1 MIANTNNIKTKN
13 ITELYELA
21 KECREKIITTVSQNG
36 GHLSS
41 NLGVVELTI
50 ALHYVFNPLD
60 NPFIFDVS
68 HQCYTHKLLTFRDD
82 RFHTLRK
89 FGGLSGYTKPD
100 ESEYDFFVAGH
111 SSTSI
116 SLAVGVAKKY
126 ALNNEDKTP
135 IVIIG
140 DGAMSSGIAY
150 EALNELGDKKYPCI
164 IILNDN
170 EMSISKPIGALSKF
184 LSKSMAKP
192 FYQSFRKNVEKIL
205 DYLPEGA
212 KYTAKRF
219 EDGFKLITPGMFFEE
234 LGLEYIGVVDGH
246 DIESLIDTFNI
257 VKTLKKPCVIHVQT
271 IKGKGYAPS
280 LEDKGKW
287 HGVGAFDIKS
297 GEFLKKPTSKLSA
310 TDIFA
315 KHLECLADNDDK
327 IVGITA
333 AMPSGVGLSALI
345 EKYPKRF
352 FDVAIAE
359 SHAVAQACAMAKLGL
374 KPFVAI
380 YSTFLQRAYDQ
391 LIHDAGILSLPVVFA
406 MDRAGIVGE
415 DGSTH
420 QGLFDI
426 GYLNAIPNFYILAPR
441 DESMLK
447 NIMTYSSS
455 LNTNPVAFR
464 YPRGSFRLDNEF
476 EAIEIKKPCSQMLIK
491 NDSKR
496 LFIGFGDG
504 VGRAYE
510 CLKELENMGQKD
522 FASLLD
528 IVFIKPIDE
537 KLLDY
542 AKEYKE
548 WFIFSNN
555 SKMGGVFSILCA
567 YLQENEIYDVKLRC
581 FEYEDMFFEHG
592 DTKSVEKHYRVDALS
607 NADKIIKNYI
617 K

>member
-1 MIANTNNIKTKN
+1 MINTNDIKNKSLA
-13 ITELYELA
+13 ELEELA
-21 KECREKIITTVSQNG
+21 SICREKIIKVVSQNG

-41 NLGVVELTI
+41 NLGAVELTI
-50 ALHYVFNPLD
+50 AIHYAFDIKKNPI
-60 NPFIFDVS
+60 IFDVS
-68 HQCYTHKLLTFRDD
+68 HQCYTHKLLTFRDEN
-82 RFHTLRK
+82 FHTLRE
-89 FGGLSGYTKPD
+89 FGGISGYTKPS

-111 SSTSI
+111 SGTSI
-116 SLAVGVAKKY
+116 SLAVGAAKKY
-126 ALNNEDKTP
+126 AIKGEDITP
-135 IVIIG
+135 IVVIG
-140 DGAMSSGIAY
+140 DGAMSGGMAY

-192 FYQSFRKNVEKIL
+192 FYQSFRKNVEKFL

-246 DIESLIDTFNI
+246 DIGALIDTLNV
-257 VKTLKKPCVIHVQT
+257 VKTLKKPCVVHVQT

-280 LEDKGKW
+280 TNDQGKW
-287 HGVGAFDIKS
+287 HGVGAFDIES
-297 GEFLKKPTSKLSA
+297 GEFKKSVNSKKTA
-310 TDIFA
+310 TKIFSN
-315 KHLECLADNDDK
+315 KLMELADNDEK

-333 AMPSGVGLSALI
+333 AMPSGTGLDVLI
-345 EKYPKRF
+345 EKYPNRF

-359 SHAVAQACAMAKLGL
+359 SHAVTQACAMAKLGL

-391 LIHDAGILSLPVVFA
+391 LVHDAGILSLPVIFA

-420 QGLFDI
+420 QGLFDV
-426 GYLNAIPNFYILAPR
+426 GYLNSIPNFIILAPR
-441 DESMLK
+441 DEKMMCE
-447 NIMTYSSS
+447 IMDYACSVD
-455 LNTNPVAFR
+455 TNPVAFR
-464 YPRGSFRLDNEF
+464 YPRGAFRLGDEF
-476 EAIEIKKPCSQMLIK
+476 DCIKIEKPCSQMLIN

-528 IVFIKPIDE
+528 IVFVKPLDK

-548 WFIFSNN
+548 WFVFSNN

-581 FEYEDMFFEHG
+581 FEYEDSFYEHG
-592 DTKSVEKHYRVDALS
+592 NTSKVENYYQIDAIS
-607 NADKIIKNYI
+607 NAKMILDNYC
-617 K
+617 